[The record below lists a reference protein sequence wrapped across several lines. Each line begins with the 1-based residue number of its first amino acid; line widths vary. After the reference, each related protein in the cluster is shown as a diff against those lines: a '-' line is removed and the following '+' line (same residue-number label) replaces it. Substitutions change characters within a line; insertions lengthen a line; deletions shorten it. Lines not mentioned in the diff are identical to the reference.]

1 MPVTAV
7 STAPTPVSADPQPR
21 GLRANPWL
29 TLIAVAFGLFMVG
42 LDGSVVSIA
51 NAEIA
56 RDLNATTAELQWVTN
71 SYLLALAA
79 ALILGGKLGDRFGR
93 RTLYLVGVVGFTI
106 ASVAIGLVGSV
117 EGVIAFRAVQGLFG
131 AMLMPNTLALL
142 RAVFPPKKFGMAVGI
157 WAMIS
162 SVSTAL
168 GPIVGGLLVEHVNWE
183 SVFYINAPIGVI
195 ALVFGLVVLP
205 QSRNEAAASEK
216 FDVPGV
222 VLLAGGLLAVV
233 FGVVKGETWGWTSA
247 GTLGAILGG
256 LVVLVLFG
264 WYETRVAHPL
274 LPMRLFRNPAL
285 TIGTVVT
292 ALNFFILL
300 GVIFFVMLYLQ
311 NVRGFTPVEAG
322 VRTLPLS
329 LVSMLA
335 SPLGAKLTEKFG
347 PRLTMPLGMVLQAGA
362 AFAMLAWS
370 ADSSY
375 ATMWPPFAALG
386 LGVGMVMAASS
397 DAIVGNAPVEDGGV
411 AGGLQATSL
420 QIGGALGT
428 SVLVSII
435 SSRVGSTLTDSLTDA
450 GVPGSVAARLEE
462 AKDAVAMGVAP
473 VTDTMP
479 AQLRAAVTEGSQT
492 AFMNGVHTAV
502 LVTGILALVGAAL
515 AALGLRRRSD
525 DEKVPDPVASSD
537 TRAADTPDQPLPA
550 AVPAATASVPA
561 EVPSV
566 GGTPVGG
573 HVRGAESAPV
583 PRAAVTLVSL
593 GGRQLG
599 RAVAGPDGSYQVDVP
614 GVGSYV
620 LIASADGYQPQ
631 ASTVVVA
638 GEPVSYDILLSGTSS
653 LLGTVR
659 SADTKEPV
667 VGALM
672 VAADV
677 RGEVIATGLTGAD
690 GAFTFAELVPGQV
703 TLAVTAVGY
712 RPVALPVEVAAQGVT
727 RSEVELSSGSRVQGV
742 VTAAGRPLND
752 ARVTLVDAAGN
763 VVATATTGED
773 GGYAFTDLDGG
784 EYSVMATGY
793 PPRATH
799 LTVHGSGVD
808 GHDIELSHQ
817 GE

>member
-7 STAPTPVSADPQPR
+7 STAPSSVSAAPQPR

-247 GTLGAILGG
+247 GTLGAIVGG

-329 LVSMLA
+329 LVSMVA

-397 DAIVGNAPVEDGGV
+397 DAIVGNAPVKDGGV

-450 GVPGSVAARLEE
+450 GVPGSVAARLDE

-473 VTDTMP
+473 VTDAMP

-537 TRAADTPDQPLPA
+537 TQAVDAPDQPLSA

-631 ASTVVVA
+631 ASTVVA
-638 GEPVSYDILLSGTSS
+638 GGEPVSYDILLSGTSS
-653 LLGTVR
+653 LLGTAR

-667 VGALM
+667 VGALV

-677 RGEVIATGLTGAD
+677 RG
-690 GAFTFAELVPGQV
+690 
-703 TLAVTAVGY
+703 
-712 RPVALPVEVAAQGVT
+712 
-727 RSEVELSSGSRVQGV
+727 
-742 VTAAGRPLND
+742 
-752 ARVTLVDAAGN
+752 
-763 VVATATTGED
+763 
-773 GGYAFTDLDGG
+773 
-784 EYSVMATGY
+784 
-793 PPRATH
+793 
-799 LTVHGSGVD
+799 
-808 GHDIELSHQ
+808 
-817 GE
+817 